1 MKFFTH
7 VRSVLIFAAL
17 VMFIY
22 QTVQAI
28 MRYVE
33 SPTVIVNSE
42 TKFSDEFK
50 PR

>member
-1 MKFFTH
+1 MKIITH
-7 VRSVLIFAAL
+7 ARNVIIFAAM

-22 QTVQAI
+22 QTVQAVI
-28 MRYVE
+28 RYIE

-42 TKFSDEFK
+42 TVFSDEFK